1 MEIILNFSE
10 IDSFDNLEDLKE
22 LNCVNLFDLPYNL
35 TILDKEETYDKLNLK
50 DKNFKKVSRKEK
62 EKYLYK
68 VLKEIFK
75 ERLKL
80 FVFDQYISFVET
92 SLNENDKIY
101 FVYNNTY
108 IDFFTRKAYL
118 KKNKKLIEYKDFD
131 FFKINYKD
139 IESINFVSNQKITD
153 IIKDIGRKSFRKYSR
168 KNLIETYI
176 EENFVIGDFLDYY
189 LEEAFELYDDEMFSD
204 WLDYVSY
211 NDFIKQMKEEYD
223 K

>member
-1 MEIILNFSE
+1 MEITLNFSE
-10 IDSFDNLEDLKE
+10 IDSFDNLEELKE

-101 FVYNNTY
+101 FAYNNTY

-118 KKNKKLIEYKDFD
+118 KKNKTLIEYKDFD

-139 IESINFVSNQKITD
+139 IESINFVSKQKITD

-176 EENFVIGDFLDYY
+176 EENFAIGDFLDYY
-189 LEEAFELYDDEMFSD
+189 LEEAFELYDDDMFSD
-204 WLDYVSY
+204 WIEYVSY